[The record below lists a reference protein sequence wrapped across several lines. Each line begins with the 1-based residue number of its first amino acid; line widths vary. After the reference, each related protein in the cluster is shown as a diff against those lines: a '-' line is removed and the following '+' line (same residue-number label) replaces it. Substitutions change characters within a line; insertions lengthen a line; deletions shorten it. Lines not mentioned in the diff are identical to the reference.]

1 VASPFGV
8 RVHPIY
14 GTKRHHDG
22 VDLSAGCGTPIF
34 ASASGKVIF
43 TGWAGGYGNRVV
55 ISHGNVGGQ
64 LMFST
69 YNHIVNGGIL
79 VSSGSTVSQGQQIA
93 NVGTTGASTGCHL
106 HFEIGVGSATGV
118 VNPMNYIS

>member
-1 VASPFGV
+1 
-8 RVHPIY
+8 
-14 GTKRHHDG
+14 
-22 VDLSAGCGTPIF
+22 
-34 ASASGKVIF
+34 VIF

-55 ISHGNVGGQ
+55 VSHGAVNGA

-69 YNHIVNGGIL
+69 YNHIENGGII
-79 VSSGSTVSQGQQIA
+79 VSTGQKVTKGQQIA
-93 NVGTTGASTGCHL
+93 RVGTTGASTGCHL